1 MDPGRAGVHVAEMQE
16 DLAREQVAIFT
27 ALTYLEVLRSDRA
40 LLAAQ
45 ADVDLAQALLVL
57 AQDQRTAGIATG
69 VDVTRAETRLAQQQ
83 LRLAQAQTA
92 LEEARLQF
100 QRVVGLPLGSQLTL
114 TDPLRFSNET
124 LPAIDSAVAQA
135 EQDRPEVRI
144 AAAQLTLL
152 DYQRRAVPADGR
164 HHRSGRGG
172 QAGRSQLPQQF
183 PSRMSNFL
191 ATTESVVSPLP
202 TQICRRAVQQCS

>member
-1 MDPGRAGVHVAEMQE
+1 MQE

-27 ALTYLEVLRSDRA
+27 ALTYLEVLRSERA

-45 ADVDLAQALLVL
+45 ADADLAQALLVL

-83 LRLAQAQTA
+83 VRLAQAKTA
-92 LEEARLQF
+92 LEEARLQL

-114 TDPLRFSNET
+114 NDPLRFSDET
-124 LPAIDSAVAQA
+124 LPAIDSAIAQA

-144 AAAQLTLL
+144 AGAQVTLTDYKKRAARAELLLNVEFLTLIRDSDEMRERYFAEMTNHEWTCANNYHL
-152 DYQRRAVPADGR
+152 SIDTSLMPLEDIAQTIITIMKRRD
-164 HHRSGRGG
+164 
-172 QAGRSQLPQQF
+172 
-183 PSRMSNFL
+183 
-191 ATTESVVSPLP
+191 
-202 TQICRRAVQQCS
+202 

>member
-1 MDPGRAGVHVAEMQE
+1 MQE

-27 ALTYLEVLRSDRA
+27 ALTYLEVLRSERA

-45 ADVDLAQALLVL
+45 ADADLAQALLVL

-83 LRLAQAQTA
+83 VRLAQAKTA
-92 LEEARLQF
+92 LEEARLQL

-114 TDPLRFSNET
+114 NDPLRFSDET
-124 LPAIDSAVAQA
+124 LPAIDSAIAQA

-144 AAAQLTLL
+144 AGAQVTLTDYKKRAARAEFLLNVEFLTLIRDSDEMRERYFAEMTNHEWTCANNYHL
-152 DYQRRAVPADGR
+152 SIDTSLMPLEDIAQTIITIMKRRD
-164 HHRSGRGG
+164 
-172 QAGRSQLPQQF
+172 
-183 PSRMSNFL
+183 
-191 ATTESVVSPLP
+191 
-202 TQICRRAVQQCS
+202 

>member
-1 MDPGRAGVHVAEMQE
+1 MQE

-27 ALTYLEVLRSDRA
+27 ALTYLEVLRSERA

-45 ADVDLAQALLVL
+45 ADADLAQALLVL

-83 LRLAQAQTA
+83 VRLAQAKTA
-92 LEEARLQF
+92 LEEARLQL

-114 TDPLRFSNET
+114 NDPLRFSDET
-124 LPAIDSAVAQA
+124 LPAIDSAIAQP

-144 AAAQLTLL
+144 AWAQVTLTDYKKRAARAELLLNVEFLTLIRDSDEMRERYFAEMTNHEWTCANNYHL
-152 DYQRRAVPADGR
+152 SIDTSLMPLEDIAQTIITIMKRRD
-164 HHRSGRGG
+164 
-172 QAGRSQLPQQF
+172 
-183 PSRMSNFL
+183 
-191 ATTESVVSPLP
+191 
-202 TQICRRAVQQCS
+202 

>member
-1 MDPGRAGVHVAEMQE
+1 MQE

-27 ALTYLEVLRSDRA
+27 ALTYLEVLRSERT

-45 ADVDLAQALLVL
+45 ADADLAQALLVL

-83 LRLAQAQTA
+83 VRLAQAQTA
-92 LEEARLQF
+92 LEEARLQL

-114 TDPLRFSNET
+114 NDPLRFSDET
-124 LPAIDSAVAQA
+124 LPAIDSAIAQP

-144 AAAQLTLL
+144 AWAQVTLTDYKKRAARAELLLNVEFLTLIRDSDEMRERYFAEMTNHEWTCANNYHL
-152 DYQRRAVPADGR
+152 SIDTSLMPLEDIAQTIITIMKRRD
-164 HHRSGRGG
+164 
-172 QAGRSQLPQQF
+172 
-183 PSRMSNFL
+183 
-191 ATTESVVSPLP
+191 
-202 TQICRRAVQQCS
+202 